1 MGEKKIEVER
11 EKGRGQRNEGK
22 ETRGKEKRGHMQKS
36 KKAHIKPF
44 SLTCCDLF

>member
-22 ETRGKEKRGHMQKS
+22 ETRGKEKEGTCKNLKR
-36 KKAHIKPF
+36 
-44 SLTCCDLF
+44 LT